1 MPTEE
6 EIIAEGER
14 AMYDLAMP
22 LFNLQLKQVRLA
34 MQYGYRSTAM
44 LHWGSLATVF
54 GRHPGARAILD
65 EMLPALKAMPAEKPA
80 RVAPAASP
88 APQGG

>member
-6 EIIAEGER
+6 EIAAEGER
-14 AMYDLAMP
+14 TMYDLAMP
-22 LFNLQLKQVRLA
+22 LFNRHLDDVRLA
-34 MQYGYRSTAM
+34 MKLGFRSTAM

-65 EMLPALKAMPAEKPA
+65 EMLPALKAMPAENPA

>member
-6 EIIAEGER
+6 ELVAEGER
-14 AMYDLAMP
+14 TMYDLAMP
-22 LFNLQLKQVRLA
+22 LFNRHLDDVRLA
-34 MQYGYRSTAM
+34 MKLGFRSAAM
-44 LHWGSLATVF
+44 LHWASLQTIF

-65 EMLPALKAMPAEKPA
+65 EMLPALKAMPSEPRVPA
-80 RVAPAASP
+80 AASP